1 VLVSYGPADVT
12 ASQNF
17 PSSLASFKSRLVLP
31 FWYRLT
37 HVVLEKRPLNG
48 CSSSNSSSTVCLP
61 FSQVRS
67 GDSSA
72 EFLFVFSLCFLFFF
86 AELCGFVFF
95 AALFFA
101 V

>member
-48 CSSSNSSSTVCLP
+48 CSSSSSSSTVCLP

-72 EFLFVFSLCFLFFF
+72 EFLFVFSLCFLFF